1 MQEEHWSH
9 NKIHI
14 KVEKQ
19 LKCQFCSFVTEFKH
33 HLEYHLR
40 NHKGLKPFKCT
51 KCNYSCVNK
60 SMLNSHMKSHTN
72 IYQFRCASCKYA
84 TKYSHSLKLH
94 LINKKH
100 VPAVVLNPDGSL
112 PKDGSGNF
120 ELMSKRGPPRGPRGP
135 RKLRHPS
142 KSVSPPALM
151 PVFPTSAAPV
161 MPFSQGNDFSWVSSL
176 GSQPLNGGALSASLP
191 PMSMSLPS
199 ASVQSLA
206 YPLSLLSQLS
216 STMMPSLG
224 GSSYYP
230 VDRMPGMAPPSIQ
243 CSFCNAS
250 FGSPHLLAQH
260 VKREHVERLNSFGVK
275 LEARSPV
282 HEAPAT
288 TEPDSYQQKRWS
300 EANPSDETGSYFS
313 MSSSTKPRISGDATT
328 VSRFSKD
335 QSKPDSLPNPQNT
348 KRKNN
353 SEMESSTECPL
364 DLSAR
369 QSEDAKKP
377 AVKIGAGEPDD
388 LHNNISPSL
397 AIGSAAAS
405 RKRSRKGKACKLD
418 MISLTLQDNWE
429 EEECPVEGSEASSFD
444 SDCQPGHEGPHGNNE
459 VVDNGSWDWR
469 KESPRPSDAA
479 DGDRPHSN
487 ARQAEHNARQ
497 AEHNTRGG
505 EHNARN
511 GNASDQEPVSESLG
525 YNDSASKGSDGG
537 LTRHVSHSE
546 KIVRE
551 TPGKEYNMCQHCGMG
566 FKDIVTYSLHMGY
579 HGYNDPFQCNMCGH
593 RAEDPVAFFVHIARV
608 AHE

>member
-1 MQEEHWSH
+1 M
-9 NKIHI
+9 
-14 KVEKQ
+14 EKQ
-19 LKCQFCSFVTEFKH
+19 LKCQYCSFVTEFKH

-135 RKLRHPS
+135 RKVRQPS

-161 MPFSQGNDFSWVSSL
+161 MPFSQGSDYSWVPSM
-176 GSQPLNGGALSASLP
+176 GSQPLGGQPLNGVAISASLP
-191 PMSMSLPS
+191 PMSMPMPT

-224 GSSYYP
+224 GSYYP
-230 VDRMPGMAPPSIQ
+230 GDRMPGVAPLPMQ
-243 CSFCNAS
+243 CSFCHAS
-250 FGSPHLLAQH
+250 FSSPHLLAQH
-260 VKREHVERLNSFGVK
+260 VKKEHVEKLNSFGVK

-282 HEAPAT
+282 HEASAT
-288 TEPDSYQQKRWS
+288 VEPDCYQPPKRLGN
-300 EANPSDETGSYFS
+300 EMNPSDEAANYFS
-313 MSSSTKPRISGDATT
+313 MSCTKPRILGDVTT
-328 VSRFSKD
+328 SRFAAKD
-335 QSKPDSLPNPQNT
+335 HAKPGSLINPQNI
-348 KRKNN
+348 KRSN
-353 SEMESSTECPL
+353 SEMESTESPL
-364 DLSAR
+364 DLSSAK
-369 QSEDAKKP
+369 QSEDAIKP

-388 LHNNISPSL
+388 SHNNISPSL
-397 AIGSAAAS
+397 AKGSAAAS

-429 EEECPVEGSEASSFD
+429 EEECPVEGSEASLD
-444 SDCQPGHEGPHGNNE
+444 SDCQPGHEGPNRNNE
-459 VVDNGSWDWR
+459 VDNSAWEWR
-469 KESPRPSDAA
+469 KESPRPSDVA
-479 DGDRPHSN
+479 DGNQPRSD
-487 ARQAEHNARQ
+487 ARQAEPNAK
-497 AEHNTRGG
+497 
-505 EHNARN
+505 N
-511 GNASDQEPVSESLG
+511 GNASDQEPVSDSLSCS
-525 YNDSASKGSDGG
+525 DSVSKGSDGF
-537 LTRHVSHSE
+537 TRHVSRSE

-551 TPGKEYNMCQHCGMG
+551 SPGKEYNMCQHCGMG
-566 FKDIVTYSLHMGY
+566 FRDIVTYSLHMGY

-593 RAEDPVAFFVHIARV
+593 RAEDPVGFFVHIARV

>member
-1 MQEEHWSH
+1 M
-9 NKIHI
+9 
-14 KVEKQ
+14 EKQ

-135 RKLRHPS
+135 RKVRLPS

-161 MPFSQGNDFSWVSSL
+161 MPFSQGNDFSWVPSL
-176 GSQPLNGGALSASLP
+176 GSQPHSSQPLNGVAISTNLP
-191 PMSMSLPS
+191 PMSMPLPT
-199 ASVQSLA
+199 QSLA

-216 STMMPSLG
+216 NTMMPPL

-230 VDRMPGMAPPSIQ
+230 VDRMPGVAPLPIQ
-243 CSFCNAS
+243 CSFCHAS
-250 FGSPHLLAQH
+250 FSSPHLLAQH
-260 VKREHVERLNSFGVK
+260 VKKDHVEKLNSFGVK

-282 HEAPAT
+282 YEASAT
-288 TEPDSYQQKRWS
+288 TEPDCYQSKRLN
-300 EANPSDETGSYFS
+300 EMNLSDEAVNYYS
-313 MSSSTKPRISGDATT
+313 MSYTKPGISEDVTT
-328 VSRFSKD
+328 SRFSTDHAK
-335 QSKPDSLPNPQNT
+335 LNPQDV
-348 KRKNN
+348 KRSN
-353 SEMESSTECPL
+353 SENESTECPL
-364 DLSAR
+364 DLSAKY
-369 QSEDAKKP
+369 SEDATKP
-377 AVKIGAGEPDD
+377 AVKIGLSEPDD
-388 LHNNISPSL
+388 LHNNICSSL
-397 AIGSAAAS
+397 AKSSAAAS

-429 EEECPVEGSEASSFD
+429 EEECRVEGSEASSFD
-444 SDCQPGHEGPHGNNE
+444 SDCQPGHEGPNGKNE
-459 VVDNGSWDWR
+459 VDNSSWAWR

-479 DGDRPHSN
+479 EGDHPRSD
-487 ARQAEHNARQ
+487 ARQVEHN
-497 AEHNTRGG
+497 NTK
-505 EHNARN
+505 N
-511 GNASDQEPVSESLG
+511 GNASDQEPVSDSLSCS
-525 YNDSASKGSDGG
+525 DSVSKGSDGF
-537 LTRHVSHSE
+537 TRRVSHSE

-551 TPGKEYNMCQHCGMG
+551 SPGKEYNMCQHCGMG
-566 FKDIVTYSLHMGY
+566 FRDIVTYSLHMGY

-593 RAEDPVAFFVHIARV
+593 RAEDPVGFFVHIARI